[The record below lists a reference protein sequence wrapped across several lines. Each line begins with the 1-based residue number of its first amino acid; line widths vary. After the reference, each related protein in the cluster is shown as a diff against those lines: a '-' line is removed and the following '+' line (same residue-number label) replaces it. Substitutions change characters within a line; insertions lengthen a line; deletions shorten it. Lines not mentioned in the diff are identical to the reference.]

1 MIAALKQE
9 QKKSFSQEFL
19 AWERQQ
25 KLRHE
30 LIDGKIYS
38 MGGASKKHNQINFN
52 LNGLLY
58 IVRRMLKNFT
68 AFSTDM
74 RTFIPLKESYVYPDI
89 VVVKGEDK
97 YLDKEFDTLTNPTIV
112 FEVLLKSTKQFDKSK
127 KFICY
132 RSINSLKEYILISQ
146 VEFHVV
152 HYYKNAQ
159 SEWVIGEIL
168 TNEEDVLTLK
178 NLDIQMPLKDIY
190 EGILMK

>member
-1 MIAALKQE
+1 MIAALRQE
-9 QKKSFSQEFL
+9 NKTVTNEFL

-25 KLRHE
+25 KLKHE
-30 LIDGKIYS
+30 LINGKIYT

-58 IVRRMLKNFT
+58 IVRRLLNNFT

-89 VVVKGEDK
+89 VIVKGEDK
-97 YLDKEFDTLTNPTIV
+97 YLDKEFDTLTNPTVV
-112 FEVLLKSTKQFDKSK
+112 FEVLSKSTKQFDKSK
-127 KFICY
+127 KFIYY
-132 RSINSLKEYILISQ
+132 RSIESLKEYILISQ
-146 VEFHVV
+146 SEYHVV

-168 TNEEDVLTLK
+168 INENDVLGLR

-190 EGILMK
+190 EGILLK

>member
-1 MIAALKQE
+1 MIAALRQE
-9 QKKSFSQEFL
+9 NKIVTNEFL

-25 KLRHE
+25 KLKHE
-30 LIDGKIYS
+30 LINGKIYT

-58 IVRRMLKNFT
+58 IVRRLLNNFT

-89 VVVKGEDK
+89 VIVKGEDK
-97 YLDKEFDTLTNPTIV
+97 YLDKEFDTLTNPTVV
-112 FEVLLKSTKQFDKSK
+112 FEVLSKSTKQFDKSK
-127 KFICY
+127 KFGYY
-132 RSINSLKEYILISQ
+132 RSIESLKEYVLISQ
-146 VEFHVV
+146 SEYHVV

-168 TNEEDVLTLK
+168 INENDVLGLR

-190 EGILMK
+190 EGILLK